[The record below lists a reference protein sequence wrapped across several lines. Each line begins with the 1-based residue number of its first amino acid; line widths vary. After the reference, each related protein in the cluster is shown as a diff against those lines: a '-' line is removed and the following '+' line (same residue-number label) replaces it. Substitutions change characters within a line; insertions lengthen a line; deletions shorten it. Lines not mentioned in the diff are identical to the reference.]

1 MAMIDSI
8 NGFAGGSTI
17 TKEQKDKTQKTATA
31 LGGTAGL
38 ATTASKYASRRG
50 LAGGE
55 STLQQMMRA
64 TTEAAKITGEGAK
77 QASGFIG
84 RFKVNAKIF
93 AQDAL
98 KYAEKLQK
106 NKVLGPIVKSPVLKK
121 VAGGFGTVMAFF
133 VLLTEGTKAAE
144 NGTLAVDDF
153 KNRIEKFKNSA

>member
-1 MAMIDSI
+1 MAMINPI
-8 NGFAGGSTI
+8 NNFANGSTI
-17 TKEQKDKTQKTATA
+17 TQEQKDKTQKTATA

-38 ATTASKYASRRG
+38 ASTASKYASRRG

-93 AQDAL
+93 TQDIL
-98 KYAEKLQK
+98 RYAEKLQN
-106 NKVLGPIVKSPVLKK
+106 NKVLKPIIKSPILKK
-121 VAGGFGTVMAFF
+121 TAGGFGTVMAFF

-144 NGTLAVDDF
+144 NGTIAVDDF
-153 KNRIEKFKNSA
+153 KNKLEKFKIAI

>member
-50 LAGGE
+50 LA
-55 STLQQMMRA
+55 
-64 TTEAAKITGEGAK
+64 AKITGEGAK

-106 NKVLGPIVKSPVLKK
+106 NKVLGPIVKSPILKK

-153 KNRIEKFKNSA
+153 KNRIEKFKISA